1 MNDQEMLIRF
11 EAEMRQRFRM
21 TCNEFQEGLEPSF
34 DNEANSE
41 TALEMQTHIE
51 QCLTREGLFSG
62 CLAVRR
68 CQQNPTFVIARQP
81 ICHIGFTGLY

>member
-1 MNDQEMLIRF
+1 
-11 EAEMRQRFRM
+11 M

-41 TALEMQTHIE
+41 TALEMQAHIE

-81 ICHIGFTGLY
+81 IFTSDSPGYIKRDSLGQSISLKPA